1 MKIILEAI
9 TKNCLVIEKTIMK
22 LKDKFYFKI
31 VTLEKMLTDYRMKD
45 AMCSKVSTLE
55 DANIGL
61 ELKL

>member
-55 DANIGL
+55 DANIGR

>member
-31 VTLEKMLTDYRMKD
+31 VTLEKMLTDYRMKN